1 MDVEAIIFTMVIR
14 AIRAI
19 MFITRFSAIMA
30 ITAVIAIA
38 AIMANTIIT
47 AILMIKA
54 IRSIIS
60 NKAIHV
66 YVAANMTNTDFI
78 LDAIAS
84 QEIPYIQVTYSLT
97 YSLTELKSPSRSG
110 LQAFQTGQSYQ

>member
-1 MDVEAIIFTMVIR
+1 MIKLIDVEPIIFTMVIR
-14 AIRAI
+14 AI
-19 MFITRFSAIMA
+19 MVITRFSAIMA

-47 AILMIKA
+47 AILVIKA

-60 NKAIHV
+60 NKAIHI
-66 YVAANMTNTDFI
+66 YVAANMANTNII

-84 QEIPYIQVTYSLT
+84 QEIPYILTHTLT
-97 YSLTELKSPSRSG
+97 YSYS
-110 LQAFQTGQSYQ
+110 ACQSAIPF

>member
-14 AIRAI
+14 ALLAIRANLVT
-19 MFITRFSAIMA
+19 TRFSAIMA

-47 AILMIKA
+47 VILVIKS

-60 NKAIHV
+60 NKAIHI
-66 YVAANMTNTDFI
+66 YVAANMTNTDII

-84 QEIPYIQVTYSLT
+84 QEIP
-97 YSLTELKSPSRSG
+97 
-110 LQAFQTGQSYQ
+110 

>member
-1 MDVEAIIFTMVIR
+1 MQYNKLMDVEAIIFTMVIR

-47 AILMIKA
+47 AILMIKQSGPLYP
-54 IRSIIS
+54 I
-60 NKAIHV
+60 K
-66 YVAANMTNTDFI
+66 
-78 LDAIAS
+78 
-84 QEIPYIQVTYSLT
+84 QYIFM
-97 YSLTELKSPSRSG
+97 
-110 LQAFQTGQSYQ
+110 LQPIKRIQTLF